1 MRKNT
6 APPREPASDAQIVHL
21 YWSRNTSAI
30 LETDRKY
37 GKLLYRI
44 AYDLLHDHGDSEEC
58 RNDTY
63 LGAWNAI
70 PPAEPT
76 VLSAFLAKITRR
88 LAISRYRERHAKK
101 RVDSELT
108 VSLEELEYAL
118 QSEESVTEVVDAKLL
133 GEAIDGFL
141 RTQSE
146 EKRLLFLGRYYFAE
160 PVKELAALVGVTESS
175 VYKQL
180 AAIKEEL
187 REYLTERGMM
197 P

>member
-6 APPREPASDAQIVHL
+6 APREPASDAHIVHL
-21 YWSRNTSAI
+21 YWTRNTSAI

-37 GKLLYRI
+37 GKLLYRV

-58 RNDTY
+58 QNDTY
-63 LGAWNAI
+63 LGAWNAM

-101 RVDSELT
+101 RVSSELT
-108 VSLEELEYAL
+108 DSLEELEYAL
-118 QSEESVTEVVDAKLL
+118 KSEESVTQAVDAKLL

-141 RTQSE
+141 RTLDE
-146 EKRLLFLGRYYFAE
+146 EGRMLFLGRYYFAQ

-180 AAIKEEL
+180 AAMKEEL
-187 REYLTERGMM
+187 RAYLSERGMM

>member
-1 MRKNT
+1 MRKNMPPT
-6 APPREPASDAQIVHL
+6 DAPLSDGQIVHL
-21 YWSRNTSAI
+21 YFARNMRAI
-30 LETDRKY
+30 TETDKKY
-37 GKLLYRI
+37 GKLLYRV
-44 AYDLLHDHGDSEEC
+44 AYDLLHDHEDSEEC
-58 RNDTY
+58 QNDTY

-70 PPAEPT
+70 PPAEPA
-76 VLSAFLAKITRR
+76 VLRSFLAKITRR
-88 LAISRYRERHAKK
+88 LAVSRYRERHAKK

-118 QSEESVTEVVDAKLL
+118 CGDSHVQKEVEAKLL

-146 EKRLLFLGRYYFAE
+146 EKRMLFLSRYYFAE
-160 PVKELAALVGVTESS
+160 PVKETAALLGTTASN

-180 AAIKEEL
+180 TALKEDL
-187 REYLTERGMM
+187 RAYLTERGLM

>member
-6 APPREPASDAQIVHL
+6 APPREPASDAHIVHL
-21 YWSRNTSAI
+21 YWTRNTRAI

-37 GKLLYRI
+37 GKLLYRV

-58 RNDTY
+58 QNDTY
-63 LGAWNAI
+63 LGAWNAM

-101 RVDSELT
+101 RVCSELT
-108 VSLEELEYAL
+108 DSLEELEYAL
-118 QSEESVTEVVDAKLL
+118 QSEESVTQAVDAKLL

-141 RTQSE
+141 RTLDE
-146 EKRLLFLGRYYFAE
+146 EGRMLFLGRYYFAE

-180 AAIKEEL
+180 AAMKEEL
-187 REYLTERGMM
+187 RAYLSERGMM